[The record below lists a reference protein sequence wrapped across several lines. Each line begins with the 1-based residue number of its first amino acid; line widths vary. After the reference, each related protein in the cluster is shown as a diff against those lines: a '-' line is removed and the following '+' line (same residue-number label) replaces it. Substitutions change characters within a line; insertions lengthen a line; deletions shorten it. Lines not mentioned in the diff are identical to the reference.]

1 MRLLRQAFLTA
12 LLLSVLPWLFVA
24 LPRRSRSH
32 LRSVGR
38 LAQKDMEQEE
48 SRLDA
53 VAGSGELPE
62 WLMEATGG
70 VPKERKTEGVDFSWD
85 YRAAGAV
92 IFALTLLY
100 VGVPLSCRSK
110 LLGTS
115 VHSSLHEPR
124 AGRMEQL
131 ERRVAR
137 LEELLSEPVTQGS
150 SWECMTCNNVMKFL
164 KALQGEVSTLR
175 RALPMSEEVHA
186 MKEVVNSMQGSV
198 ELMRNKT
205 QAMERSLREVNGHI
219 DSSHSSLLDKQT
231 RLENAMGVSLGTELP
246 QLKNDLKGLDRD
258 LRLKQD
264 SWLKE
269 AGMKLQAM
277 QSMPSMLSTLESDFR
292 ERTKDLEASIE
303 GKFSKMEGRWAE
315 KCSCFVV
322 EITRL
327 VESKLETKLDVALWE
342 ELRIDMEASVSTLR
356 EVLRTQ
362 RTALEGELKSL
373 RSSVDF
379 RGDEIRALNRE
390 LRKLLVR
397 GVEATVEAERGGPET
412 GSYTVVLQ

>member
-1 MRLLRQAFLTA
+1 
-12 LLLSVLPWLFVA
+12 
-24 LPRRSRSH
+24 
-32 LRSVGR
+32 
-38 LAQKDMEQEE
+38 
-48 SRLDA
+48 
-53 VAGSGELPE
+53 
-62 WLMEATGG
+62 
-70 VPKERKTEGVDFSWD
+70 
-85 YRAAGAV
+85 
-92 IFALTLLY
+92 
-100 VGVPLSCRSK
+100 
-110 LLGTS
+110 
-115 VHSSLHEPR
+115 
-124 AGRMEQL
+124 
-131 ERRVAR
+131 
-137 LEELLSEPVTQGS
+137 
-150 SWECMTCNNVMKFL
+150 MKFL

-231 RLENAMGVSLGTELP
+231 RPSEEKRLGEACRGLKRLENAMGVSLGTELP

-269 AGMKLQAM
+269 AAAPRQAM